1 MVMRSG
7 DSCSGGA
14 PRGRGSHGPSSGAG
28 TGSWPGCP
36 SCPKRLPTGRWKLQ
50 EKYNLFIIVAL

>member
-14 PRGRGSHGPSSGAG
+14 PHARGLHGSSSAAG

-36 SCPKRLPTGRWKLQ
+36 SCPTRLPTGRSKLWMK
-50 EKYNLFIIVAL
+50 ENK